1 MHLTLKRLEALGSE
15 EVGGVEVGV
24 GVRVVRRY
32 GMWNSQ
38 WVDQEGDKISSVKKR
53 LNKIKKKPKQTM
65 ALYITVLNHASI

>member
-1 MHLTLKRLEALGSE
+1 MKPPTYTADTFWIWVQSEKMHLTLKRLEALGSE

-38 WVDQEGDKISSVKKR
+38 RADQEGDKNLECKK
-53 LNKIKKKPKQTM
+53 N
-65 ALYITVLNHASI
+65 

>member
-1 MHLTLKRLEALGSE
+1 
-15 EVGGVEVGV
+15 
-24 GVRVVRRY
+24 
-32 GMWNSQ
+32 MWNSQ